1 MSDRLLPTKLK
12 YLTQI
17 FLSIILIF
25 SLTACDLPRPV
36 KAEDRMFLNISLDY
50 LGEYQL
56 PKQIYQNTEVGGLSG
71 ITYDRKTGKYY
82 VISDDRSQKGD
93 ARFYTLDIS
102 LNSEQTKINQ
112 VKIENVTS
120 LKDNLGKSYL
130 DGTIDPEGISIS
142 PQNTLFISSEGNIE
156 QGISPSIGEYNL
168 QTGQILQPLQIPKRF
183 LPNKSKDTPPQG
195 IRNNLGFESLTLGIS
210 STLKDDPYRLFTAT
224 ENALI
229 QDNPTGTPEKAG
241 RIRLLH
247 YVINPIGEP
256 VLVAEHLYLLE
267 PLPENARY
275 HGLCE
280 LLAFEKEG
288 YLLSLERTLGLT
300 GFEVKIFQLI
310 TGDATDTS
318 RIESLQGNIEKIQPM
333 RKKLLLD
340 LSNLGIE
347 LDNVEGMTFGPRLND
362 GSLSLMVVSDD
373 NFRDDQITQ
382 FLLFRIKG
390 I

>member
-1 MSDRLLPTKLK
+1 MSVRIIDHKLK
-12 YLTQI
+12 HLLQI
-17 FLSIILIF
+17 LLSVILFFNI
-25 SLTACDLPRPV
+25 TACDLPRPV
-36 KAEDRMFLNISLDY
+36 KAEERMFLNLSLDFI
-50 LGEYQL
+50 GEYQL
-56 PKQIYQNTEVGGLSG
+56 PKQSYENTVVGGLSG
-71 ITYDRKTGKYY
+71 ITYDRNTGKYY

-93 ARFYTLDIS
+93 ARFYTMNLS
-102 LNSEQTKINQ
+102 LNPEQNKLERVT
-112 VKIENVTS
+112 IESVTV
-120 LKDNLGKSYL
+120 LKNEQGKTYPEGS
-130 DGTIDPEGISIS
+130 IDPEGIGLS
-142 PQNTLFISSEGNIE
+142 PKNTLFISSEGNIE

-168 QTGQILQPLQIPKRF
+168 KTGQLLQPLPIPKRF
-183 LPNKSKDTPPQG
+183 LPNAAKDAPPQG

-210 STLKDDPYRLFTAT
+210 STLKDDPFRLFTAT

-229 QDNPTGTPEKAG
+229 QDNPSGKLEEAG

-247 YVINPIGEP
+247 YVINPIDLP

-288 YLLSLERTLGLT
+288 YFLSLERTLGLT
-300 GFEVKIFQLI
+300 GFEAKIFQVVI
-310 TGDATDTS
+310 GDATDIS
-318 RIESLQGNIEKIQPM
+318 RVDSLQGNRKTIQPM

-340 LSNLGIE
+340 LTNLGIE
-347 LDNVEGMTFGPRLND
+347 LDNLEGMTFGPRLKD
-362 GSLSLMVVSDD
+362 GSLSLVVVSDD

-382 FLLFRIKG
+382 FLLFRVKG